1 MFDQNGRYNLRIRR
15 TLEAIYQ
22 GYAGDRKDPRFKQ
35 FEKYLKK
42 VWFANGIHHH
52 YSTDKFRPEFT
63 EAYFDELVAGTP
75 KTDFPMDFGSVERV
89 IAEIK
94 PVVFDPEVMPKRVN
108 LAAGEDIIRA
118 SANNYYEGVSQQEV
132 EEFYAARMDP
142 NDRTPVSY
150 GLNSKLVKGG
160 DRTVSGAGL
169 ESGRHVFSGRSKRSF
184 TGCRRLRRWLW
195 AVRRK
200 RSMR

>member
-1 MFDQNGRYNLRIRR
+1 MP
-15 TLEAIYQ
+15 
-22 GYAGDRKDPRFKQ
+22 GDRKDPRFKQ

-108 LAAGEDIIRA
+108 LAPEKI
-118 SANNYYEGVSQQEV
+118 
-132 EEFYAARMDP
+132 
-142 NDRTPVSY
+142 
-150 GLNSKLVKGG
+150 L
-160 DRTVSGAGL
+160 
-169 ESGRHVFSGRSKRSF
+169 SGRRPTIITKGSPSKRSRSF
-184 TGCRRLRRWLW
+184 MPPGWTRTTGRRFLTD
-195 AVRRK
+195 
-200 RSMR
+200 